1 MTQIAFL
8 GTGLLGAAFAEAAAR
23 RGDAVTVWNRSSDK
37 ARALEAFGATAAA
50 TPAEAV
56 RGAQRVHLVLKD
68 DAVVE
73 DVLAQAR
80 DGLAPGVVIVDH
92 STTLPRSTA
101 ARVQRF
107 NAAGVHYLHC
117 PVFMGPD
124 AARKAQGTILV
135 AGPKAAFDSVQADLA
150 RMTARLQYLGERA
163 DLAAAH
169 KLCGNALIIGLGGLV
184 ADILTIAAG
193 AGLDAQQAISL
204 LGTFDL
210 DARAQRAA
218 TTMAERDFTA
228 TFELTMARKDLAL
241 MLQTAAGRP
250 MAALAG
256 VAARMDQLI
265 ATGHGHAGTSV
276 LAIDAR

>member
-8 GTGLLGAAFAEAAAR
+8 GTGLLGAALAEAAAA
-23 RGDAVTVWNRSSDK
+23 RGDAVRVWNRSADK

-50 TPAEAV
+50 TPADAV
-56 RGAQRVHLVLKD
+56 RGAPRVHLVLKD

-80 DGLAPGVVIVDH
+80 DGLAPGAVIVDH
-92 STTLPRSTA
+92 STTLPRTTA

-117 PVFMGPD
+117 PVFMGPA
-124 AARKAQGTILV
+124 AARSAQGTMLA
-135 AGPKAAFDSVQADLA
+135 AGPQAVFDSVQAELA
-150 RMTARLQYLGERA
+150 RMATRLQYLGERG
-163 DLAAAH
+163 DVAAVY
-169 KLCGNALIIGLGGLV
+169 KLCGNASILGLTGLM
-184 ADILTIAAG
+184 ADIMSIAAG
-193 AGLDAQQAISL
+193 GGLDVQQVLAL
-204 LGTFDL
+204 LGLFDF
-210 DARAQRAA
+210 DARAQGAVA
-218 TTMAERDFTA
+218 TMARRDFTA
-228 TFELTMARKDLAL
+228 TFELTMARKDLDL

-250 MAALAG
+250 MAALSG

-265 ATGHGHAGTSV
+265 SAGHGHEGTSV